1 MSFNTVDLTNMMRG
15 EGEWKNMQEVVR
27 RTLKICFDQLERQGE
42 QVAYLA
48 GQVASLKTQLAS
60 KPNRDEIGSLNH
72 ANAAKPS
79 LVATAPSKDH
89 VTRTEFDR
97 LKERI
102 AHLQTDIER
111 KASVRYVDECLQ
123 RKVDK
128 SDVLIKNLAT
138 FSAAQYA
145 SQLTQLYQD
154 VTDTKASVESL
165 SRATTDMQRNMQ
177 GAEEFHVIKNQV
189 EAIYRSMAD
198 YYTKNHMQALLN
210 QKVNNT
216 WMHIEHCVPCR
227 ELFEVGFLRGRCE
240 VTVVCGFNNHHVM
253 CSAASVS
260 SRFLSV
266 VATQQDISGLDAVLR
281 GKADNAALQA
291 VSL

>member
-1 MSFNTVDLTNMMRG
+1 VPISATWTRSEFEVFAGAMSFNTVDLTNMMRG

-27 RTLKICFDQLERQGE
+27 RTLKICFDQLEHQGE

-60 KPNRDEIGSLNH
+60 KPNRDEIGSLNQP
-72 ANAAKPS
+72 NAPKPS
-79 LVATAPSKDH
+79 GVSTAPSKDH
-89 VTRTEFDR
+89 VTRAEFDR
-97 LKERI
+97 MKERI
-102 AHLQTDIER
+102 AHIQTDIER

-145 SQLTQLYQD
+145 SQLTQLYRD

-177 GAEEFHVIKNQV
+177 GAEEFHVMKNQV
-189 EAIYRSMAD
+189 EAIYRSMGD
-198 YYTKNHMQALLN
+198 YYTKNHMLALLN
-210 QKVNNT
+210 QKVT
-216 WMHIEHCVPCR
+216 V
-227 ELFEVGFLRGRCE
+227 RGDHFVHATRRSS
-240 VTVVCGFNNHHVM
+240 V
-253 CSAASVS
+253 VS
-260 SRFLSV
+260 SAEVARLLLIISPVSFL
-266 VATQQDISGLDAVLR
+266 
-281 GKADNAALQA
+281 
-291 VSL
+291 